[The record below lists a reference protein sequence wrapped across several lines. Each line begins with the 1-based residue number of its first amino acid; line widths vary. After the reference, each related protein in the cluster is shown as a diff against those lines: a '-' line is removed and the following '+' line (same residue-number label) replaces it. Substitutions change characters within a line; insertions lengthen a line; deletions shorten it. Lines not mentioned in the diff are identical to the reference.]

1 MSDPTITCPRCG
13 STMPEGGRY
22 CMNCGHIMESPSEQS
37 VTEADTTPGIAEA
50 TEPDMPGESME
61 MSADTNASDEGA
73 AIVSGSIGSTQAEG
87 IPGESPDPID
97 NVAEEP
103 RSEMP
108 LEETTPPESWY
119 ASLSSSP
126 GEASVTPSETDTS
139 ANESTTDTAL
149 QSDSEP
155 LSTTEAA
162 PPSQTSEEPQ
172 SIPVYSAPP
181 SSQWQPGAYDMGSTQ
196 PVDIPVSNQ
205 GPSEPNSPATGQPQS
220 IFAPPPPPPA
230 GTQGQYTQ
238 PIPPQQGYS
247 PPTYAPQQT
256 FTPPPGYS
264 NQGLP
269 PGGTQ
274 PLQPGQS
281 YPNYQQYPPGYPA
294 PQQAV
299 APKDPTTAL
308 MLELLGYL
316 GFLGIGHIYAGKT
329 NRGIG
334 LLIGWLVYLT
344 AAFFL
349 TICLVGCFMFL
360 AWVVVPPLSGLWV
373 KNEMEKERITGI
385 RQ

>member
-1 MSDPTITCPRCG
+1 MSDSTITCPRCG
-13 STMPEGGRY
+13 STMPEGGRF
-22 CMNCGHIMESPSEQS
+22 CMNCGHIMESPVEQS
-37 VTEADTTPGIAEA
+37 ATETEA
-50 TEPDMPGESME
+50 TEPGMPGESME
-61 MSADTNASDEGA
+61 MSTDANASDGGA
-73 AIVSGSIGSTQAEG
+73 AIVSGSIGSTQAESV
-87 IPGESPDPID
+87 PEESFSPSDD
-97 NVAEEP
+97 VAAQP
-103 RSEMP
+103 HSEMP
-108 LEETTPPESWY
+108 LEEASTPPESWY
-119 ASLSSSP
+119 ASLASSP
-126 GEASVTPSETDTS
+126 GDTSSPPGETGTS
-139 ANESTTDTAL
+139 ANEPSLETGP

-155 LSTTEAA
+155 QSMAEAA
-162 PPSQTSEEPQ
+162 PASQPADEAQT
-172 SIPVYSAPP
+172 IPVYSHPS
-181 SSQWQPGAYDMGSTQ
+181 SSQWQPGAYDMSATQ

-205 GPSEPNSPATGQPQS
+205 APSEPSGPATGQPQS

-230 GTQGQYTQ
+230 ASQGQYTQ
-238 PIPPQQGYS
+238 PTPSQQGYS

-264 NQGLP
+264 NQALP
-269 PGGTQ
+269 PAGTQ

-281 YPNYQQYPPGYPA
+281 YPNYQQYPPGYPV